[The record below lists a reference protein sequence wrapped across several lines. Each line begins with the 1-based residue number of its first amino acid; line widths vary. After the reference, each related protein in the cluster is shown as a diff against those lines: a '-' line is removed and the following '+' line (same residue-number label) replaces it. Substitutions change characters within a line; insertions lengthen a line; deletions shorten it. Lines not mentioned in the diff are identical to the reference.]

1 MAELVNIK
9 SDLDEAMDFLKK
21 LDGNK
26 NSMRRRIL
34 SGVGTAVKGKV
45 KKSYKSFFNKQTGT
59 LYKSLNSRVI
69 KNGKA
74 VIVSPSA
81 NKDKVRYGYVLAK
94 GTTIEP
100 KKGDLLT
107 FKIGEKWIRKH
118 SVRIPERDWV
128 GEPSKRYM
136 ASAELKERL
145 DTLTQREVDRAEK
158 AAPKK

>member
-21 LDGNK
+21 LEGNK

-69 KNGKA
+69 KNGRA

-81 NKDKVRYGYVLAK
+81 NKDKPRYGYVLAK

-100 KKGDLLT
+100 KKGDFLT
-107 FKIGEKWIRKH
+107 FKIGDKWIRKH
-118 SVRIPERDWV
+118 SIRIPERDWV
-128 GEPSKRYM
+128 SGPARRYM
-136 ASAELKERL
+136 ASTELRERL
-145 DTLTQREVDRAEK
+145 ETLTQREVDRADR
-158 AAPKK
+158 AAQKK

>member
-9 SDLDEAMDFLKK
+9 SDLDEAMVFLKK

-81 NKDKVRYGYVLAK
+81 SKDKVRYGYVLAK

-100 KKGDLLT
+100 KKGVLLT

-145 DTLTQREVDRAEK
+145 ETLTQREVDRAEK
-158 AAPKK
+158 AAQKK